1 VIEWVQEFGG
11 GFSCTQLSKANNRRK
26 EHINCIADETGTTGG
41 TWAGIRNYI
50 IMARPSMSFLENVTE
65 LMNEREVPKPKGA
78 DEGDGSDDDNVNIL
92 MSTNKLIKQQ
102 LEEEGFTVILCVD
115 QASDGGSRVE
125 RARCYPVVL
134 DIPRDIAEEL
144 DVEGNFVRVMRQCR
158 IPQFPLEMF
167 MLSGRHL
174 VELDEAMEGEPGPSA
189 AKKSK
194 AVAGRWPTTHEELYT
209 LCGVEWPLD
218 LANFQF
224 AGLRPR
230 EQEVSF
236 LAHKAFPPE
245 GGGIGNSW
253 MQTSRLSACSVGPRR
268 TSRRTR

>member
-1 VIEWVQEFGG
+1 
-11 GFSCTQLSKANNRRK
+11 
-26 EHINCIADETGTTGG
+26 
-41 TWAGIRNYI
+41 
-50 IMARPSMSFLENVTE
+50 MSFLENVTE

-78 DEGDGSDDDNVNIL
+78 DEGDGSDDENVNIL
-92 MSTNKLIKQQ
+92 TSNDKLIKQQ

-158 IPQFPLEMF
+158 IPQFPFEMF
-167 MLSGRHL
+167 MLSDRHL

-209 LCGVEWPLD
+209 LCGVEWPLE

-245 GGGIGNSW
+245 GGFGILG
-253 MQTSRLSACSVGPRR
+253 RKPLC
-268 TSRRTR
+268 